1 MFSFIR
7 LCCFLVGTLLLIA
20 CENKSPLN
28 TFPSP
33 DEPIVNYDENWD
45 STLTK
50 EIYYDKLLGA
60 LVGSAIGDAMGAPTE
75 MWHRNNIQVQWGYV
89 DALGA
94 VIREGSPEGPWEDNM
109 TGGSTTDDTRWKY
122 LTGQFLLA
130 QSKIDSLNPK
140 AFAQHII
147 QIYLNETKQAKAVD
161 AFAPEPLERELMH
174 MTWLQEWAK
183 VAKPYLENDLEGYVY
198 ALNRFYGGEMACAG
212 MLYAPLLGAYY
223 PSTPERAYLEAYRLG
238 LFDIGYARDITGLTA
253 ALAAKAMQPNI
264 QASDITSV
272 CYQIDPLRYAN
283 SRLVGRIAHRIYQDA
298 RYIAYTASNVDTV
311 EKKMKLP
318 RGFKRDSLY
327 WQQVQKAY
335 ELLDSK
341 LQDIPFHAG
350 EIHLINLTAIEFSQ
364 GDFSKAMEFVVNY
377 GRDNDTVAAVTGMIL
392 GAFVGF
398 KALPQELA
406 QQAIQVNRDRVK
418 IDLVQLAE
426 DLTNKRFP
434 KK

>member
-1 MFSFIR
+1 M
-7 LCCFLVGTLLLIA
+7 LLVA
-20 CENKSPLN
+20 CKNESPIN

-33 DEPIVNYDENWD
+33 DEPTVNYDENWD
-45 STLTK
+45 SSLTK
-50 EIYYDKLLGA
+50 EVYYDKLLGA
-60 LVGSAIGDAMGAPTE
+60 LVGSAIGDGMGAPTE

-89 DALGA
+89 DGLGA

-109 TGGSTTDDTRWKY
+109 AGGSTTDDTRWKY
-122 LTGQFLLA
+122 LAGQFLLA
-130 QSKIDSLNPK
+130 QPKIDSLNPK

-147 QIYLNETKQAKAVD
+147 QIYLNETKEAKAID

-183 VAKPYLENDLEGYVY
+183 VAKPYLENDLEGYIY

-212 MLYAPLLGAYY
+212 MLYAPLIGAYY

-238 LFDIGYARDITGLTA
+238 LFDIGYARDITGMTA
-253 ALAAKAMQPNI
+253 ALVAKAMQPNI

-272 CYQIDPLRYAN
+272 CYQTDPLRYAN

-298 RYIAYTASNVDTV
+298 KYIAYTANNVDTV
-311 EKKMKLP
+311 ESKLKLP

-335 ELLDSK
+335 ELLDDK

-398 KALPQELA
+398 KALPQDIA
-406 QQAIQVNRDRVK
+406 QQAIRVNRDRVK
-418 IDLVQLAE
+418 IDLVKLAE

>member
-1 MFSFIR
+1 MLTSIR
-7 LCCFLVGTLLLIA
+7 LCYFLLSILLFSA
-20 CENKSPLN
+20 CKNESTSN

-33 DEPIVNYDENWD
+33 DDPIISYNEDWD
-45 STLTK
+45 SNLTK
-50 EIYYDKLLGA
+50 EMYYDKLLGA

-75 MWHRNNIQVQWGYV
+75 MWHHSNIKVQWGYV
-89 DALGA
+89 DKFDA

-109 TGGSTTDDTRWKY
+109 KGGSTTDDTRWKY

-130 QSKIDSLNPK
+130 QAKTDSLSPK

-147 QIYLNETKQAKAVD
+147 QIYLDETKQAKAVD

-212 MLYAPLLGAYY
+212 MLYAPLIGAYY

-253 ALAAKAMQPNI
+253 ALVAKAMQPNI

-272 CYQIDPLRYAN
+272 CYQTDPLRYAN

-298 RYIAYTASNVDTV
+298 KYIAHTASNVDSI
-311 EKKMKLP
+311 EKKIKLP
-318 RGFKRDSLY
+318 RGYKRDSLY
-327 WQQVQKAY
+327 WQQLQKAY
-335 ELLDSK
+335 ELLDEK

-364 GDFSKAMEFVVNY
+364 GDFSKAIEFVVNY

-392 GAFVGF
+392 GAFIGF
-398 KALPQELA
+398 KALPQDLA
-406 QQAIQVNRDRVK
+406 QQAIQVNREVVK